1 MIDIS
6 TSRIYLGLVCHPCIL
21 GAMYGH
27 PYDASSL
34 CISAPKLFSM
44 MQAAE
49 SSISGIICKYWISK
63 KIEMKNKC
71 LPMLA
76 PKLYG
81 LH

>member
-1 MIDIS
+1 M
-6 TSRIYLGLVCHPCIL
+6 RIYLGLVCHPCIL
-21 GAMYGH
+21 EVMYTH
-27 PYDASSL
+27 PYGPSSL
-34 CISAPKLFSM
+34 CIYAPKLFSM

-49 SSISGIICKYWISK
+49 SSISGIICKYWVSK

-71 LPMLA
+71 LSMLV